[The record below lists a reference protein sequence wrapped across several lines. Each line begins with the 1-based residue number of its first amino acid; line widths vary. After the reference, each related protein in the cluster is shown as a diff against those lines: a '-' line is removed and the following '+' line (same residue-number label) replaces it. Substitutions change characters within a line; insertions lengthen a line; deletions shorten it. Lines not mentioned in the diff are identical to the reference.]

1 MPQTAFRVLLIEDN
15 PGDAELVKAAL
26 ADAGGVT
33 FQVFCADALLAGLDR
48 LARGDI
54 DLVLLDLSLPDSH
67 GLDGLNAVRIH
78 APSLPVVVLTGWAS
92 ESLAL
97 RAMQSGA
104 QDYLV
109 KGTLQGPDLAL
120 RLQHAIVR
128 QRAQADSATAKPHL
142 VQAKVIG
149 FLGAKGGV
157 GNTTIACHI
166 AMELKRQTAARVLL
180 MDLDMAG
187 NAIAFVMN
195 VNMPYGIMDASDDI
209 LHLDED
215 RWEKLVFP
223 AGGLDVLQSGGPAFC
238 EEKLPKAERV
248 RLLLNFV
255 RSLYQWI
262 VIDLGRLSPFSVRL
276 VHEVSRLYLVGTSDI
291 PGLAEAKLAVSALLE
306 SGFDRDCLALTLNR
320 VATSSSFPQGELEKL
335 LGVPVDS
342 MLPECRRDFEDS
354 FLKGKRLGESRKF
367 QKHMVQLA
375 ARIAG
380 GEAAKDPQTPKPR
393 FSFLPGVL
401 RRAATGI

>member
-1 MPQTAFRVLLIEDN
+1 MPQPVFRVLLIEDT
-15 PGDAELVKAAL
+15 PGDAELVKATL
-26 ADAGGVT
+26 ADAGGAT
-33 FQVFCADALLAGLDR
+33 FQVYCAEALLPGLER

-67 GLDGLNAVRIH
+67 GLDGLTAVRTH
-78 APSLPVVVLTGWAS
+78 APSIPVVLLTGWAS

-109 KGTLQGPDLAL
+109 KGTLQGLDLAL

-128 QRAQADSATAKPHL
+128 QRAQAESATAEPH
-142 VQAKVIG
+142 VEQAKVVG

-166 AMELKRQTAARVLL
+166 AMELKRQTAGRVLL

-187 NAIAFVMN
+187 NAIGFVMN
-195 VNMPYGIMDASDDI
+195 VDMPYGILQASDDI
-209 LHLDED
+209 LHLDEE
-215 RWEKLVFP
+215 RWRKLVFP
-223 AGGLDVLQSGGPAFC
+223 AGGLDVLQSGGPASR
-238 EEKLPKAERV
+238 EEQQPKAERV

-262 VIDLGRLSPFSVRL
+262 VVDFGRLNPFSVRL
-276 VHEVSRLYLVGTSDI
+276 AKDVSRLYLVSECDI
-291 PGLAEAKLAVSALLE
+291 PGLAEAKLAVGALSE
-306 SGFDRDCLALTLNR
+306 AEFDRDGLALTLNQ
-320 VATSSSFPQGELEKL
+320 VATASSFPRDELEKL
-335 LGVPVDS
+335 LGMPIDT
-342 MLPECRRDFEDS
+342 MLPECRRDFEES

-367 QKHMVQLA
+367 QKHMAQLA

-380 GEAAKDPQTPKPR
+380 VEVDKDAQTPKPR